1 MHTVLTNE
9 VDFETGEVVQLL
21 RYEPDPGDK
30 VVEAEKW
37 DLRKAMA
44 ERAGMKQEKKKWLKW
59 HEKVLGGHI
68 FTVFDRIGNQTAAQ
82 PKLSE
87 GNYARLIY
95 LATYLD
101 YDHRLKKTRNKLM
114 TKKDAEKI
122 IGLSR
127 ADFYRV
133 WHEVTE
139 AKDVREDADG
149 VLCLSEALCFR
160 GKVKPK
166 GLGIIRVYINQMRK
180 LYEATPPRS
189 HRYLGAVFRMLPY
202 VSVKYNVLCWNP
214 LEEDIDNIEPMTL
227 SDFCALTGRGEKR
240 VTDLRN
246 AYKNIKFTMDDG
258 VTRWLCAFV
267 RSDVGGQGEREI
279 IVINPRVLFMGEDWR
294 YVEAHIMHFP
304 EP

>member
-1 MHTVLTNE
+1 
-9 VDFETGEVVQLL
+9 
-21 RYEPDPGDK
+21 
-30 VVEAEKW
+30 
-37 DLRKAMA
+37 MA
-44 ERAGMKQEKKKWLKW
+44 ERAGMKKEKKKWLKQ

-68 FTVFDRIGNQTAAQ
+68 FAVFDRIGNQTDKR
-82 PKLSE
+82 PTLSE

-101 YDHRLKKTRNKLM
+101 YDQRLKKTLNKLM
-114 TKKDAEKI
+114 TKKDAEGI
-122 IGLSR
+122 LGLSR
-127 ADFYRV
+127 AEFYRF
-133 WHEVTE
+133 WREVTE
-139 AKDVREDADG
+139 AKYIVEDADG
-149 VLCLSEALCFR
+149 VLQLSETLCFK

-180 LYEATPPRS
+180 LYEATPPRG

-202 VSVKYNVLCWNP
+202 ISVKYNVLCWNP
-214 LEEDIDNIEPMTL
+214 LEEDIDKVEPMTL

-246 AYKNIKFTMDDG
+246 AYKNIKFAMDDG

-267 RSDVGGQGEREI
+267 RSDVGGLGEQEI

-294 YVEAHIMHFP
+294 YVEAHVMHFP